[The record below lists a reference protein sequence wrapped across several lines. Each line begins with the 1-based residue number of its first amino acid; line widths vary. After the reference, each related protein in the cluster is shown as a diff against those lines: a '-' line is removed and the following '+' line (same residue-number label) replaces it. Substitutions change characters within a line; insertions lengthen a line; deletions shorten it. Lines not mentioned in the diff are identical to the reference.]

1 MKKTGL
7 WAATL
12 LVCCALLAACS
23 PALNWRT
30 IQLKD
35 APLQALL
42 PCDAQTASRPVELG
56 LGQVP
61 LSVVGCE
68 AQGATYAVS
77 HFAVAEPARA
87 AEALTFWQQ
96 AVLAQLKSAGGVATR
111 LDAKGT
117 ARGCPRAR

>member
-12 LVCCALLAACS
+12 LVSGALLGACS

-30 IQLKD
+30 THLKD

-42 PCDAQTASRPVELG
+42 PCDAQTASRPVDLG

-68 AQGATYAVS
+68 ARGATYAV
-77 HFAVAEPARA
+77 
-87 AEALTFWQQ
+87 
-96 AVLAQLKSAGGVATR
+96 
-111 LDAKGT
+111 
-117 ARGCPRAR
+117 